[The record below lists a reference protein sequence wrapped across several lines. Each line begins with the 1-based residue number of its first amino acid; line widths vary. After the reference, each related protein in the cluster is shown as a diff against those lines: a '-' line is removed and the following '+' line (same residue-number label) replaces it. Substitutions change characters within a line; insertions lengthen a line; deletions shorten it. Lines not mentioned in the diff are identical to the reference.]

1 MVFFLCKE
9 KKRDP
14 KQEEVSE
21 KSHFL
26 DLFRVVIKNKE
37 LRSAAIAMFL
47 YYAASGLLTGVGTN
61 YYYFVYGYPKGAT
74 IATIIS
80 VFYIVGT
87 IAAQAFYPL
96 LAKKIS
102 KKNILLFS
110 VIIIALFYGAFFFLG
125 FPMQGRYPLL
135 SNENAFG
142 WQNLLLY
149 FFAFTFF
156 AASSLFYLALI
167 VMFQDAIDYNEYAY
181 GERKESICFAWRPLD
196 AKLSSGLNLGI
207 RYFAYFAGGFYGVF
221 QLIGNAEAK
230 INSNPGGATPEIRQ
244 QVNDE
249 INAQI
254 DALYAD
260 GKANLLAFG
269 IIIIGITVALYL
281 ASYLIMRYGYHITE
295 EDEKKM
301 VEELAKR
308 NEANI
313 AKEEQ
318 AVVA

>member
-1 MVFFLCKE
+1 
-9 KKRDP
+9 
-14 KQEEVSE
+14 
-21 KSHFL
+21 
-26 DLFRVVIKNKE
+26 
-37 LRSAAIAMFL
+37 
-47 YYAASGLLTGVGTN
+47 
-61 YYYFVYGYPKGAT
+61 
-74 IATIIS
+74 
-80 VFYIVGT
+80 
-87 IAAQAFYPL
+87 
-96 LAKKIS
+96 
-102 KKNILLFS
+102 
-110 VIIIALFYGAFFFLG
+110 
-125 FPMQGRYPLL
+125 
-135 SNENAFG
+135 
-142 WQNLLLY
+142 
-149 FFAFTFF
+149 
-156 AASSLFYLALI
+156 
-167 VMFQDAIDYNEYAY
+167 MFQDAIDYNEYAY

-254 DALYAD
+254 NALYAD